1 MSSAIISIFTC
12 SDFQIHGTRAGSTNV
27 PPIFIIMCEER
38 REKGSSGCLC
48 QAGAGALIGRGRGE
62 VDELLRWRMRRR
74 EREVSEAEARD
85 ILGRAEHGVL
95 ATVGEDGWPYA
106 VPVNHVLRGNVLYI
120 HCALEGH
127 KLENL
132 AHEGRVS
139 YCAVASAKVVP
150 ELLSTFYESAVV
162 FGRAVLVSDAEEK
175 RKALT
180 SLIDRF
186 SVDEAKAAAAL
197 SNWSHKTA
205 VIRIDI
211 ERITGKAH
219 R

>member
-1 MSSAIISIFTC
+1 
-12 SDFQIHGTRAGSTNV
+12 
-27 PPIFIIMCEER
+27 
-38 REKGSSGCLC
+38 
-48 QAGAGALIGRGRGE
+48 
-62 VDELLRWRMRRR
+62 MRRR

-139 YCAVASAKVVP
+139 YCAVASAG
-150 ELLSTFYESAVV
+150 TTIHF
-162 FGRAVLVSDAEEK
+162 
-175 RKALT
+175 LT